1 MAVAGKRKRIV
12 KSIVW
17 QKQRGVGG
25 IFVHCTILEAN
36 LGGVERAGRKGA
48 EGAEIRSVKGG
59 EEGEGSD
66 SSDSSHQIRAKAHGL
81 SLSTLFHRK
90 IHVYSPRQPLFLKEL
105 TSK

>member
-1 MAVAGKRKRIV
+1 MAGRRKRIV

-17 QKQRGVGG
+17 QKQGGSRGYC
-25 IFVHCTILEAN
+25 CTVLEAN

-66 SSDSSHQIRAKAHGL
+66 SSDSSHQITAKAHGL

-90 IHVYSPRQPLFLKEL
+90 IKVQSPATFVPY
-105 TSK
+105 